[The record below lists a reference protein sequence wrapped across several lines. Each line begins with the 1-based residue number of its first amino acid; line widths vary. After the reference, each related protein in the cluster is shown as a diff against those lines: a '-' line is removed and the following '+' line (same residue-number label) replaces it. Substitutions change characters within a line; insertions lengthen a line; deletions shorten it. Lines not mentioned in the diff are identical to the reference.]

1 MTDILV
7 YTEEQDNV
15 IAGSVE
21 PREIV
26 VAVVGE
32 VGGGGGSSA
41 VESVNG
47 QLGHVVLD
55 AADVGADAAGTAAG
69 AVAGHEAALDPHPQY
84 TTASEAAAAAPVQT
98 VNAQT
103 GAVVLSAADVGADA
117 AGTAG
122 AAVAAHEAALD
133 PHPQYTT
140 AAEASAAAPVQ
151 AVNAQTGAVVLD
163 ASDVGADPTGTAAA
177 AVAGHEAAADPHPQY
192 TTQTEVDASVSAH
205 NSSGAAHADIRSW
218 TNEVA
223 VGALTTGLLNHNNG
237 AYLAALNDTTLHVNP
252 LANVFFSEMV
262 GLVADPSLNF
272 AQQDVPL
279 SAVSLP
285 ADGVY
290 IRFVGINASGVVSF
304 QTSAINTDPARAQ
317 LGIVYL
323 KRVSGVTSFLDGAV
337 GPRNVRTIPI
347 LSNVSYTDRAYHELR
362 STVGLAPNANL
373 TMKMSAGDVHGEAI
387 NWGDPNDVNTKAV
400 SAADPMPFLLFSAG
414 TGATGVVPAPTTLFD
429 PTKYWNGTSLVT
441 LTTANK
447 ASVQRVLITIT
458 GTVIVQYGE
467 TEYASLSEAASA
479 MYTSP
484 FTRIFDDLLAIEI
497 ARVAM
502 TRACTN
508 LQDSTS
514 ARVVLLGFG
523 SAGASGGGGTGSVDS
538 VNGQTGTVVLD
549 TDDISEG
556 ATNKYFTNARAAA
569 AAPVQSVD
577 GQTGAVSLS
586 GIYAPLSHVGSG
598 GTAHSAASTSVAGF
612 MSAADK
618 TKLDGVAVGATQ
630 NSSDAVL
637 LSRANHTGTQTA
649 STISDFNSAARA
661 QVEAELVAGTNVTIT
676 PSGSG
681 ATRQLT
687 VAAASGA
694 SLAQVVAFA
703 GAAKTLALT
712 DINTVIDCTS
722 SSAVTITIPPQSSVT
737 WTADAEIHVR
747 RSGAGV
753 VSIAVGAGVTI
764 PPLAAPIALSGQGAM
779 VTLKRR
785 SADVW
790 AVVGSVVGGPDV
802 VGPASAVDNEVAR
815 FDGTTGKKL
824 KAGLKYQSSQTDT
837 TAGAL
842 VIQGGQSLITSD
854 AVAIGFGTGSG
865 GTVTQATSKSTGVT
879 LNKPVGRVVVNAA
892 SLAAGA
898 AVSFSVSNSTCG
910 INDLVVINAEG
921 SAAGN
926 YSVELLYAGAGAFGV
941 RITNITGGAL
951 AESINV
957 KFAIIKGAI
966 A

>member
-1 MTDILV
+1 
-7 YTEEQDNV
+7 
-15 IAGSVE
+15 
-21 PREIV
+21 
-26 VAVVGE
+26 VA
-32 VGGGGGSSA
+32 
-41 VESVNG
+41 
-47 QLGHVVLD
+47 
-55 AADVGADAAGTAAG
+55 
-69 AVAGHEAALDPHPQY
+69 
-84 TTASEAAAAAPVQT
+84 
-98 VNAQT
+98 
-103 GAVVLSAADVGADA
+103 
-117 AGTAG
+117 
-122 AAVAAHEAALD
+122 
-133 PHPQYTT
+133 
-140 AAEASAAAPVQ
+140 
-151 AVNAQTGAVVLD
+151 
-163 ASDVGADPTGTAAA
+163 
-177 AVAGHEAAADPHPQY
+177 
-192 TTQTEVDASVSAH
+192 
-205 NSSGAAHADIRSW
+205 I
-218 TNEVA
+218 
-223 VGALTTGLLNHNNG
+223 GALTTGLLNHNNG
-237 AYLAALNDTTLHVNP
+237 AYLTALNDTTLRINS
-252 LANVFFSEMV
+252 LSNVFFSELV

-304 QTSAINTDPARAQ
+304 QTSAINTDPSRAQ

-323 KRVSGVTSFLDGAV
+323 KRVSGVTSFLDGVV

-362 STVGLAPNANL
+362 STVGLAPNTNL

-400 SAADPMPFLLFSAG
+400 SAADPMSFLLFSAG

-429 PTKYWNGTSLVT
+429 PTKYWNGTALVT
-441 LTTANK
+441 LAAANR

-458 GTVIVQYGE
+458 GTIIVQYGE
-467 TEYASLSEAASA
+467 TEYASLSEATSA

-523 SAGASGGGGTGSVDS
+523 AAGASGGGGTGSVDS

-586 GIYAPLSHVGSG
+586 GSYAPLSHVGSG

-649 STISDFNSAARA
+649 STISDFNSVTRA

-687 VAAASGA
+687 ISAGA
-694 SLAQVVAFA
+694 PLAQVVEYA
-703 GAAKTLALT
+703 GTAKTLALT

-747 RSGAGV
+747 MSGAGV

-802 VGPASAVDNEVAR
+802 VGPASAVDNEIAR
-815 FDGTTGKKL
+815 FDGATGKKL
-824 KAGLKYQSSQTDT
+824 KAGLKYQASTTDS

-842 VIQGGQSLITSD
+842 LAMGAFGIGATGVNYPSTVLDDSAPSGLYFTSTSD
-854 AVAIGFGTGSG
+854 ASSPQPGTAMVLINVRIGANAGIQIASRQSAERTWIRRQNGGTWSAWSEMFTATSNNVATVDTASIGFGTGSG
-865 GTVTQATSKSTGVT
+865 GTVTQATNKSTGVT
-879 LNKPVGRVVVNAA
+879 LNKPSGQITMNNAA
-892 SLAAGA
+892 LAAGA
-898 AVSFSVSNSTCG
+898 SVSFPLTNNKITTS
-910 INDLVVINAEG
+910 DLLVVNATTNANYRVET
-921 SAAGN
+921 AA
-926 YSVELLYAGAGAFGV
+926 VVA
-941 RITNITGGAL
+941 GGA
-951 AESINV
+951 SIRVTNTTAGSLSDALLINFTV
-957 KFAIIKGAI
+957 IKGAI